1 MSCTELFRNGQVCG
15 VITAFAS
22 SNPFDNNT
30 PYYKKSLSCG
40 VDQPTDN
47 PKILIDI
54 ATKLIEKLYVEGVA
68 FKKCG
73 VILTGLEPK
82 SSFNHDLFA
91 NKDQDQKSD
100 NLVKVIDDIH
110 KRYGKKKL
118 GFGASYIEDRAWTMR
133 QSYKT
138 PNYFDL
144 KGQGWILNDIQP

>member
-1 MSCTELFRNGQVCG
+1 M
-15 VITAFAS
+15 
-22 SNPFDNNT
+22 
-30 PYYKKSLSCG
+30 SCG

-100 NLVKVIDDIH
+100 NLLLFYFPP
-110 KRYGKKKL
+110 RMKK
-118 GFGASYIEDRAWTMR
+118 S
-133 QSYKT
+133 T
-138 PNYFDL
+138 PYRRRILWLIFRCLIGYF
-144 KGQGWILNDIQP
+144 